1 MRNGD
6 KPITPTTIFDSS
18 ENSFTPIKHLG
29 LTKREHIAALAMQGL
44 LTRLPVNT
52 VQTDLGVNEVKRIA
66 EEAVIAA
73 DTLLSKLEEEY

>member
-1 MRNGD
+1 MKNGD
-6 KPITPTTIFDSS
+6 RPIAPTTIFDSS
-18 ENSFTPIKHLG
+18 ENSFTLKHLG

-73 DTLLSKLEEEY
+73 DTLLAKLEEEY